1 MTADIV
7 RKAFFTVAGSD
18 KSDLVPGERSGGF
31 GLAKMGFLLGI
42 KDISLD
48 TVRDG
53 VRITVDPEESKGTV
67 RVVSSKSIAKAV
79 LEQKTNVQIPKR
91 KFRGDIC
98 LFMD

>member
-1 MTADIV
+1 VTLPHDALNNL
-7 RKAFFTVAGSD
+7 FPLFTCS
-18 KSDLVPGERSGGF
+18 
-31 GLAKMGFLLGI
+31 
-42 KDISLD
+42 
-48 TVRDG
+48 G